1 MIREAFDTRKRFP
14 GVPKILCAKWVG
26 TILHSSMAE
35 GVERAEQRH
44 SLYCGWMGAIAK
56 VTKNM
61 AHTKQKKHTSC
72 KLQVFTTASL
82 TMLTKILENGNV
94 NMMSLCPKEKSCTD
108 IT

>member
-1 MIREAFDTRKRFP
+1 MVDD
-14 GVPKILCAKWVG
+14 
-26 TILHSSMAE
+26 
-35 GVERAEQRH
+35 VERAEQRH
-44 SLYCGWMGAIAK
+44 WYCGGWMRAIVK

-61 AHTKQKKHTSC
+61 VHTKQKHMSC

-94 NMMSLCPKEKSCTD
+94 NMMSLCLKEERSTD